1 MPPNECRGQHRG
13 WRQAAGR
20 TERGGLRPPLR
31 DQPAR
36 HDHGL
41 QASAEAISRVDGQDP
56 GAFLREAE
64 RRHGRSGKGHEICF
78 LRVFLPALQGIKTV
92 ARRRRRGFGR
102 DERRLP
108 DLSWLLAR
116 TGSQRTSPD
125 SIHALIQTFLKGV
138 GGLVAWSELAD
149 DQDGQTAVCSSVRG
163 RQARTKAATSLGIV
177 NALFYSR
184 VRSRR
189 VAWSPSTASRRA
201 FRRALQCG
209 QPACV
214 AQGPCRHG
222 LGERLCMPQR
232 FPAAS
237 CLLPGQG
244 PDR

>member
-1 MPPNECRGQHRG
+1 MNVRGQHRG

-41 QASAEAISRVDGQDP
+41 QASAEAISRSTARILAPSCAKRSVVTG
-56 GAFLREAE
+56 GAEKGMKSVSYGFFCRPCRELRRLPVEGAE
-64 RRHGRSGKGHEICF
+64 VSAETK
-78 LRVFLPALQGIKTV
+78 
-92 ARRRRRGFGR
+92 
-102 DERRLP
+102 RRLP

-125 SIHALIQTFLKGV
+125 SIHALTQTFLKGV
-138 GGLVAWSELAD
+138 GGLVASSELAD